1 MSIKINPDPASTSDF
16 ASKKADYLNDK
27 PEKSVAVS
35 ADLGFFS
42 KIKPAISFLKSASG
56 LLKVSALNLSKSDGR
71 ASSALHFNLSK
82 DAPFHN
88 NITKTASHPG
98 VNSPT
103 ATWSND
109 VTDDT
114 WTDDEV
120 HV

>member
-1 MSIKINPDPASTSDF
+1 MSIKINPDPATTPDY
-16 ASKKADYLNDK
+16 ASKRADNLNEKAG
-27 PEKSVAVS
+27 KSVNVS

-42 KIKPAISFLKSASG
+42 KIKPVISFLKSASG
-56 LLKVSALNLSKSDGR
+56 LLKVSALDLSKGDGR

-88 NITKTASHPG
+88 KINKTGSHPG
-98 VNSPT
+98 VNSPS
-103 ATWSND
+103 ATWSNN